1 MPLNRRAAAIRRP
14 WLAASA
20 AGRVRGFGSVRRAI
34 RQYAAHV
41 ILVPGRGRPDY
52 RGMAAPAP
60 LAVAGD
66 PDPSFAELIAGRPH
80 LSAHAHDGLVVEDV
94 PLARIAAEVGT
105 PAWVYSAGALRH
117 RARALTGALS
127 DAGLDASVHYAMKA
141 NDNLAVLAL
150 LHREGLGADVVSEG
164 ELRIARAAG
173 IPASRIV
180 FSGVGKTAREIRLA
194 IAEDIFQVN
203 AESAEEIAM
212 ISAIAAAEGR
222 TVRVAL
228 RVNPDVDART
238 HAKITTGRAENKFG
252 VGIDGALD
260 LYRRMAALPGIAPVG
275 IATHIGSQITAGV
288 AAYRAAYA
296 RLAELARAI
305 RAEGLPILRID
316 CGGGLGIPYRDEPAP
331 MPEALAGAIRA
342 TLGGLG
348 LPVMLEP
355 GRWIAGP
362 AGLLLAAVVV
372 EKHGA
377 ERRFVVADAAMN
389 DLLRPSMY
397 DAWHGILPV
406 APDAL
411 VAPLAAADVVGP
423 VCETGDTFA
432 RGRALPPLPAG
443 SLIAFLDAGAYGAT
457 MSSTY
462 NARPLAPEVLVDGA
476 RFAVV
481 RERQT
486 HDALLH
492 GQRVPDWLRA

>member
-1 MPLNRRAAAIRRP
+1 MFRQGVQQIL
-14 WLAASA
+14 
-20 AGRVRGFGSVRRAI
+20 VRR
-34 RQYAAHV
+34 
-41 ILVPGRGRPDY
+41 GSRPDY
-52 RGMAAPAP
+52 PLMAAPAP
-60 LAVAGD
+60 LATLGD
-66 PDPSFAELIAGRPH
+66 PDPAFADLIAGRPH
-80 LSAHAHDGLVVEDV
+80 LSAHARDGLMMEQV

-105 PAWVYSAGALRH
+105 PAWVYSADSLRR
-117 RARALTGALS
+117 RARALTGALAA
-127 DAGLDASVHYAMKA
+127 AGLDASVHYAMKA
-141 NDNLAVLAL
+141 NDSLAVLAL

-173 IPASRIV
+173 IPAAGIV
-180 FSGVGKTAREIRLA
+180 FSGVGKSEREIRLA
-194 IAEDIFQVN
+194 LAEDIFQIN

-212 ISAIAAAEGR
+212 ISAIAVSLGR
-222 TVRVAL
+222 TARVAL
-228 RVNPDVDART
+228 RVNPDVDAKT

-252 VGIDGALD
+252 VPIDGALE
-260 LYRRMAALPGIAPVG
+260 LYRRMASLPGIEPVG
-275 IATHIGSQITAGV
+275 VATHIGSQITAGV

-296 RLAELARAI
+296 RLAELVRAI
-305 RAEGLPILRID
+305 RAAGLPILRVD

-331 MPEALAGAIRA
+331 MPEALAGAIKA
-342 TLGGLG
+342 TLGDLG

-362 AGLLLAAVVV
+362 AGLLLASVVI
-372 EKHGA
+372 EKIGA
-377 ERRFVVADAAMN
+377 QRRFVVADAAMN
-389 DLLRPSMY
+389 DLARPAMY

-411 VAPLAAADVVGP
+411 VAPIAPADVVGP

-481 RERQT
+481 RERQSF
-486 HDALLH
+486 DALLH
-492 GQRVPDWLRA
+492 GQRVPEWLRE